1 MALHLTQSRRLQ
13 IVISIS
19 LCFFITE
26 ISIGFYTS
34 SLALVADAFHYLNDL
49 IGFIVAFAALKIS
62 AKKDSPQDLS
72 FGWQRSRLLGAFFNG
87 VFLLALGVSIFLQSI
102 ERFVSVQAVEQPK
115 LILIVG
121 CIGLGLNIISASFLH
136 EHDHSHGGNPESLVN
151 AENGTEESPALHD
164 NHRHNNLQPPTKGY
178 DLGMLGVLIH
188 VVGDAANNV
197 GVIIS
202 ALVIWLTSSPS
213 RYYADPAVSMAIA
226 LVILTTS
233 LPLVRNSGRIL
244 LESVPSGINLD
255 DIRHDLELV
264 RENGPTHGHKIDDEM
279 QIPGVRSIHELHVWR
294 LNQEKSLASV
304 HVAIVNE
311 TVSEFVKIAKIMND
325 CFHSYG
331 IHSATVQPELGSPLM
346 PDEATGPEYQGNWS
360 QLCQV
365 KCGKSSCEILT
376 CCG

>member
-1 MALHLTQSRRLQ
+1 MMF
-13 IVISIS
+13 
-19 LCFFITE
+19 C
-26 ISIGFYTS
+26 
-34 SLALVADAFHYLNDL
+34 
-49 IGFIVAFAALKIS
+49 
-62 AKKDSPQDLS
+62 
-72 FGWQRSRLLGAFFNG
+72 
-87 VFLLALGVSIFLQSI
+87 
-102 ERFVSVQAVEQPK
+102 
-115 LILIVG
+115 
-121 CIGLGLNIISASFLH
+121 
-136 EHDHSHGGNPESLVN
+136 
-151 AENGTEESPALHD
+151 
-164 NHRHNNLQPPTKGY
+164 
-178 DLGMLGVLIH
+178 
-188 VVGDAANNV
+188 
-197 GVIIS
+197 
-202 ALVIWLTSSPS
+202 
-213 RYYADPAVSMAIA
+213 
-226 LVILTTS
+226 
-233 LPLVRNSGRIL
+233 LVRNSGRIL

-264 RENGPTHGHKIDDEM
+264 RENDPTHGYKIDDKM